1 MTIRI
6 LIADDHA
13 LLRGGIK
20 QIIAATHDL
29 RVIAEA
35 ATSTQVL
42 KLCHEH
48 TADLLLLDL
57 TMPGMNGIELLQRL
71 RNEHPGLPIL
81 ILSMSNE
88 KQIVRHA
95 IKAGAAGYLTKD
107 VHPEVLLTAIRK
119 VARGGRFVDPA
130 LVETMM
136 FPDAAGDTDVPPH
149 ELLSEREFQILK
161 LLIAGHKI
169 NDIANQLNLSP
180 KTVSTYKLRLMQKLD
195 IDNNADLIRY
205 AIRQNISP
213 DLPNL
218 EQYLSSEQAPADRY
232 L

>member
-1 MTIRI
+1 MKIRI

-29 RVIAEA
+29 SVIAEA
-35 ATSTQVL
+35 ATGAQIL

-48 TADLLLLDL
+48 AADLLLLDL
-57 TMPGMNGIELLQRL
+57 TMPGMNGINLLQRL
-71 RNEHPGLPIL
+71 RSEHPELPVL

-95 IKAGAAGYLTKD
+95 IRAGAAGYLTKD

-136 FPDAAGDTDVPPH
+136 FANAAGNADVPPH

-169 NDIANQLNLSP
+169 NDIASQLNLSP

-205 AIRQNISP
+205 AIQQNITP
-213 DLPNL
+213 DLSDL
-218 EQYLSSEQAPADRY
+218 EQYLAAESSPAAT
-232 L
+232 